1 MIKMNCKRR
10 CVLTLVV
17 AAVLLLSMVG
27 MVSATQTWKLSN
39 DHVMYKDLSF
49 TGGFV
54 TISAS
59 EPYIWTANEAAQC
72 DVGFAAKNWTGSL
85 RFLQYTGI
93 PLYRVE
99 IGYSD
104 VNGANFVSKGTNNV
118 SGIYTNFN
126 ITADAFT
133 VTLDKYLAFQV
144 TNTGSYSFQLA
155 TKPQEEGERESEVRY
170 PEDSPAYPVPEL
182 PTVLLMGIGVLAL
195 VGYVVLMRR
204 TK

>member
-1 MIKMNCKRR
+1 MNCKRR
-10 CVLTLVV
+10 CVLTLVVV

-49 TGGFV
+49 TGAFV

-59 EPYIWTANEAAQC
+59 GSYIWTANEAAQC
-72 DVGFAAKNWTGSL
+72 DVGFAAKNWTGFL
-85 RFLQYTGI
+85 RFYQYTGV
-93 PLYRVE
+93 PPYRIE

-104 VNGANFVSKGTNNV
+104 ANGANFVSKGTNDV
-118 SGIYTNFN
+118 SGANKNFN

-144 TNTGSYSFQLA
+144 TNTGSYSFTLA
-155 TKPQEEGERESEVRY
+155 TKPLADDASEVSY

-204 TK
+204 KE